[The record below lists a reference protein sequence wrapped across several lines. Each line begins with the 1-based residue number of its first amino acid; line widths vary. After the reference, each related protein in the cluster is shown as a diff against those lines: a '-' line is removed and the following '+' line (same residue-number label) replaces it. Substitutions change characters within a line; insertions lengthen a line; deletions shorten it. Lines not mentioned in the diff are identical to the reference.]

1 MLRLLAALT
10 LSFAA
15 AQDPPGKVE
24 PSTPPPDLVVAESQV
39 GVTITTDDASI
50 ERRLRRV
57 LSATG
62 YFEHVELHANDG
74 VVILTGSVVDPAAKE
89 WVGVLVAKT
98 EGVVA
103 VLNRLSPQDSPFLDL
118 APALAE
124 LRATWRAFVGVLP
137 RLAIALLV
145 LVGMGFS
152 VGLARRLL
160 ARPLQRRVA
169 SELLRAVIDK
179 SLLAALSLL
188 VVYVFLRI
196 SGLTQVAVTVVGGTG
211 VLGIVL
217 GFAFRD
223 IAENFLASVLI
234 SWQKPFRYGD
244 TIEVDGNRGV
254 VQRVTPRG
262 TILMDFE
269 GNYIQIAN
277 SQIYKSTIKNFTAN
291 PKVRQ
296 EFAVGI
302 GYDTGL
308 VHAQSTIMRVLEE
321 HSAVLDDPQPMVLVE
336 ELGSATVS
344 LRAYFWIDG
353 TKHSYL
359 KVRSALVRLTL
370 AALQQAGVS
379 MPDDAREVIFPRG
392 VPVTL
397 RRDDEPREREPAA
410 QALPTKPPPADE
422 HGAGQEVTA
431 AEGGL
436 SSETSEVNEQV
447 RASRRPEEGRDVMA
461 PRSDADPDAVVP
473 REGHGPA

>member
-10 LSFAA
+10 LSIAA

-24 PSTPPPDLVVAESQV
+24 PAPPTDLVVAESQV

-50 ERRLRRV
+50 ESRLRRV

-62 YFEHVELHANDG
+62 YFEHVEIRVKDG
-74 VVILTGSVVDPAAKE
+74 VVILTGSVVDPSAKE
-89 WVGVLVAKT
+89 WVGGLVAKT

-103 VLNRLSPQDSPFLDL
+103 VLNRISPQESPFLDL
-118 APALAE
+118 TPALAE

-152 VGLARRLL
+152 VGFALRLL
-160 ARPLQRRVA
+160 RKPLERRVA

-179 SLLAALSLL
+179 SLLVSLSLL

-244 TIEVDGNRGV
+244 TIEVDGHRGV

-277 SQIYKSTIKNFTAN
+277 SQIYKSTIKNYTAN
-291 PKVRQ
+291 PKLRQ
-296 EFAVGI
+296 QFAVGI
-302 GYDTGL
+302 GYETGL
-308 VHAQSTIMRVLEE
+308 VEAQSTIMRVLEE
-321 HSAVLDDPQPMVLVE
+321 HSAVLDDPKPMVLVE

-370 AALQQAGVS
+370 SALQQAGVS

-397 RRDDEPREREPAA
+397 LRDGEHRESEPAA
-410 QALPTKPPPADE
+410 QARPAKPPPVDD

-431 AEGGL
+431 SEGGL

-447 RASRRPEEGRDVMA
+447 RASRCPEEGRDVMA
-461 PRSDADPDAVVP
+461 S
-473 REGHGPA
+473 